1 MTQAFTVSEEGLR
14 LQLWVLDILNAIS
27 FTLLFYDYFI
37 TLEAEVTRFWQR
49 GRKTTLASTLFFT
62 NRYIALLGNFPV
74 IVMYFWYSTPSES
87 KTEFLTAGLSSC
99 VLMPMAKLTAAILCL
114 RTWAIYGRTRKMGIF
129 LLALVFTTLAL
140 ALFGTLHSLHA
151 PDKVGSQSI
160 YIGCVSPK
168 GQIQSIGFLIAW
180 GALAMFDCIIFALT
194 MYWTWGH
201 FKGMMG
207 AKISRQHRGLSAVRI
222 LLRDE
227 SIHDLEE
234 FHNLRQTNGLCGDRT
249 HGHVNDRPANEPC
262 QG

>member
-74 IVMYFWYSTPSES
+74 IVMYFCCHQLETFH
-87 KTEFLTAGLSSC
+87 EFYLCFTQF
-99 VLMPMAKLTAAILCL
+99 LTAAILCL

-222 LLRDE
+222 LLRDGTVYFVV
-227 SIHDLEE
+227 IIL
-234 FHNLRQTNGLCGDRT
+234 FNI
-249 HGHVNDRPANEPC
+249 ANILTFAVGNMYTRGIASVFGNMYATIPPE
-262 QG
+262 GFS